1 MDYLTMLKQ
10 QPLQKY
16 ALITNQ
22 EKYTYRDLINKIET
36 IRSQINNSKRSHI
49 FIYEDTI
56 LEQLCKFIAYSGTNI
71 VPIIATKISKY
82 QEFKISHIPQ
92 NAYMGVMTS
101 GSTGQSKLLWR
112 NFSSWADFFPI
123 QNNIFNINHNTII
136 FCQGS
141 LAFTGNL
148 NMYMSVLS
156 VGGTIVATEKFAPK
170 TWINLIN
177 NNFVNTIYMIPSKL
191 LLLPKYLK
199 IPNKHIKAII
209 SGSQSM
215 GKHQAEL
222 LQKIYP
228 HTQITLYYG
237 ASELNYI
244 SYIKDS
250 DMTED
255 RTSIGKPFPNIHI
268 FIKDNEIMIDTP
280 YAIENIPLP
289 YSLKDKGY
297 IDDKGNL
304 HFLGRIFQLLPCP
317 IKVK

>member
-1 MDYLTMLKQ
+1 
-10 QPLQKY
+10 
-16 ALITNQ
+16 
-22 EKYTYRDLINKIET
+22 
-36 IRSQINNSKRSHI
+36 
-49 FIYEDTI
+49 
-56 LEQLCKFIAYSGTNI
+56 
-71 VPIIATKISKY
+71 
-82 QEFKISHIPQ
+82 
-92 NAYMGVMTS
+92 MGVMTS

-156 VGGTIVATEKFAPK
+156 IGGTIVATEKFAPK
-170 TWINLIN
+170 TWINLMA
-177 NNFVNTIYMIPSKL
+177 NNFANAIYMIPSKL

-199 IPNKHIKAII
+199 IPNKHIKTII

-215 GKHQAEL
+215 DKHQAEL

-244 SYIKDS
+244 S
-250 DMTED
+250 
-255 RTSIGKPFPNIHI
+255 
-268 FIKDNEIMIDTP
+268 
-280 YAIENIPLP
+280 
-289 YSLKDKGY
+289 
-297 IDDKGNL
+297 
-304 HFLGRIFQLLPCP
+304 
-317 IKVK
+317 